1 MNLRREVV
9 RRVPPLARRDAELRA
24 RNARI
29 RELERDRTR
38 LERDRE
44 RLEQQL
50 VEEQARAEQL
60 VDPEELLARSSFT
73 HHLITLR
80 RVTEQLREL
89 DPGRHHPLRHLPF
102 KLRNYRL
109 AASHGIP
116 VPRVLGVWP
125 DAAQIDLDALP
136 DDVVLKSDGGA
147 GSHGVLPLRR
157 VADGS
162 YETIDGVRQLTS
174 EEVRGHF
181 VDRAARGRISGPFFA
196 EEVLRQP
203 GGGPIPDDV
212 KINVSYGEVQHV
224 MLRRVARHGHLRS
237 MGFRYVDAE
246 GADLGA
252 VMIGRDSDES
262 IPPPEDLDEMV
273 RIAGHLSR
281 AVGLPFV
288 RVDLYGTERGVVLG
302 ELTRTPGGRQPFR
315 PHHDEKMGLGWEAGA
330 SRLELDLMAGRP
342 PGILHG
348 EHPMPDLYPEGHV
361 SRSAEPGPWAPLVVP
376 CERWCGTP

>member
-9 RRVPPLARRDAELRA
+9 KRVPPLAKRDAELRA
-24 RNARI
+24 RNRRI
-29 RELERDRTR
+29 RELERTR
-38 LERDRE
+38 DA
-44 RLEQQL
+44 LEQQL
-50 VEEQARAEQL
+50 ADERDRAAKL
-60 VDPEELLARSSFT
+60 VDPDELAQRSSFT
-73 HHLITLR
+73 QHLITLR
-80 RVTEQLREL
+80 RMTEDLRQL
-89 DPGRHHPLRHLPF
+89 DPERRHPLRHLPF

-116 VPRVLGVWP
+116 VPQVLAVWE
-125 DAAQIDLDALP
+125 DAAQIDLAELP
-136 DDVVLKSDGGA
+136 EEVVLKSDGGA

-157 VADGS
+157 LAEGR
-162 YETIDGVRQLTS
+162 YETIDGVRRLTGD
-174 EEVRGHF
+174 EVRAHF
-181 VDRAARGRISGPFFA
+181 VDRASRGRISGPFFA

-224 MLRRVARHGHLRS
+224 MLRRVPRHGHLRS

-252 VMIGRDSDES
+252 VMIGRDSDDS
-262 IPPPEDLDEMV
+262 IAPPHDLPEMV
-273 RIAGHLSR
+273 GIARHLSR

-302 ELTRTPGGRQPFR
+302 ELTRTPGGRQPFK
-315 PHHDEKMGLGWEAGA
+315 PHHDDAMGRGWEHAA
-330 SRLELDLMAGRP
+330 SRLELDLVAGRP

-348 EHPMPDLYPEGHV
+348 QHPMPELYPQGHV
-361 SRSAEPGPWAPLVVP
+361 SRSAEPGAWAPRIVP
-376 CERWCGTP
+376 CAQWCGPGRG